1 MCLILYSLGYIS
13 SSAIFWVD
21 HETKAYLSN
30 MFITKGGHST
40 SWRGGPGAA
49 RLGQKWINNADGVQL
64 GAVRITAG
72 CIPLK
77 LEELA
82 AC

>member
-1 MCLILYSLGYIS
+1 MYLILYSLGYIS

-21 HETKAYLSN
+21 HETKLILN
-30 MFITKGGHST
+30 VFTIKGGYST
-40 SWRGGPGAA
+40 SRSGGPGPAQF
-49 RLGQKWINNADGVQL
+49 GQMWINNADGVQL
-64 GAVRITAG
+64 GAIGIIVG
-72 CIPLK
+72 CIPLN